1 MGTEMYEWHVKYS
14 ETKSNGSRISCEVY
28 EATVIADSEEEVR
41 AIMAEAEPD
50 MVIDSLLQGEAV
62 DES

>member
-1 MGTEMYEWHVKYS
+1 MYEWHVKYS
-14 ETKSNGSRISCEVY
+14 ETKINGSLISCEVY
-28 EATVIADSEEEVR
+28 TATVIADSEEEAR

-50 MVIDSLLQGEAV
+50 MVIDSLNQGEAV